1 MSIQVPQKAPRRFH
15 AIYKIPMANIFR
27 TRNDDKIRYEFE
39 TASKKP
45 IS

>member
-1 MSIQVPQKAPRRFH
+1 MEEKKKKVPRRFH
-15 AIYKIPMANIFR
+15 DSYKIPMANIFR

-39 TASKKP
+39 TASKP